1 MHKPARPGTVT
12 DRSVRDRLIDVGERL
27 IGKHGLDGVSLR
39 QISATAGTRNN
50 YAVQYHFGDA
60 DGLIRA
66 IIAQRTPEIESRRA
80 EALRKMLDAQGP
92 SAGSAPGSTLST
104 RAITDVFFRSLVE
117 LVDGDGNPRLARFM
131 LALHVAPDGWQPL
144 DDMFFMMPVTE
155 QLLDLFKLANPDI
168 PAPVIWQR
176 LRPISVMVLTYAC
189 NPLVYGGPGEY
200 REAVLDGL
208 FDMAAAALSVP
219 VRQSA
224 AAKIYGMIF

>member
-1 MHKPARPGTVT
+1 MQKSVRPEAVQ
-12 DRSVRDRLIDVGERL
+12 DRSSRDRLIDVGEQL
-27 IGKHGLDGVSLR
+27 IGKHGFDGVSMR
-39 QISATAGTRNN
+39 QISAMAGTRNN

-60 DGLIRA
+60 GGLIRA
-66 IIAQRTPEIESRRA
+66 IIAQRTPDIESRRA
-80 EALRKMLDAQGP
+80 DALRKMLEADFP
-92 SAGSAPGSTLST
+92 STGLVLPT
-104 RAITDVFFRSLVE
+104 RAITDVFFRPLVE
-117 LVDGDGNPRLARFM
+117 LVDGEGNPRLARFM

-155 QLLDLFKLANPDI
+155 QLLDMFKLANPDI

-189 NPLVYGGPGEY
+189 NPQVYGGPSEY
-200 REAVLDGL
+200 REAVLEGL